1 MRSSDQ
7 NIIYQKDELAG
18 VRISCD
24 SLQRIFDILYLACTT
39 HVRCNPRHCSLDIMA
54 KTKSQ
59 LAAYRSADLL
69 FIAVIIILAIR
80 PH

>member
-59 LAAYRSADLL
+59 LAAYRSADL